1 MMNSGEVSV
10 PQVHMSTSTT
20 VHHTAMREKNT
31 VQSII
36 SHSCEFRSILK

>member
-20 VHHTAMREKNT
+20 VHHTAHEGEEYST
-31 VQSII
+31 Q
-36 SHSCEFRSILK
+36 HH